1 MPASLIVDADHTVR
15 WIDVHPDYTTRSE
28 PGQIL
33 AVLDALAA
41 R

>member
-1 MPASLIVDADHTVR
+1 VDAAGVVR

-33 AVLDALAA
+33 EALDGVLG
-41 R
+41 

>member
-1 MPASLIVDADHTVR
+1 MVIVDADGSIR

-33 AVLDALAA
+33 AALDAALSAK
-41 R
+41 